1 MEFTRNEPDAVS
13 LMTSARS
20 FGNYDLPGALAD
32 LIDNS
37 IKAQARN
44 IWITCLF
51 NVGDPKVTV
60 LDDGYG
66 MTLKELHAAMKPAS
80 TNPLAERSPDDLG
93 RFGWGLKSASFSQ
106 CKRLTVITNKNG
118 VTSGAEW
125 TAAAAVAAL
134 PTRARLAKPNA
145 GKRRLTKV

>member
-1 MEFTRNEPDAVS
+1 MRYIQNPPDAAP

-37 IKAQARN
+37 IKAQAHN
-44 IWITCLF
+44 IRLSCLHSAG
-51 NVGDPKVTV
+51 NPKVIV

-66 MTLKELHAAMKPAS
+66 MTRDELHVAMRPAS
-80 TNPLAERSPDDLG
+80 TNPLADRSPDDLG

-106 CKRLTVITNKNG
+106 CKRL
-118 VTSGAEW
+118 
-125 TAAAAVAAL
+125 
-134 PTRARLAKPNA
+134 
-145 GKRRLTKV
+145 